1 MVSPVPEVN
10 LDTDAL
16 SGAARSVLLR
26 AAVDSQ
32 QAAAPSP
39 SSETEGIPIR
49 SGFVARNYQTN
60 PGGGPVAFGA
70 VDILNLINRINRTGV
85 TYEAL
90 QAYPLSYLNSE
101 EQEILFFLLRNERF
115 FNTIAGL
122 TGTEGVLTPEDIQVA
137 KTLVG
142 NTLHFTPDELLTL
155 STHTQVD
162 ANKPVTELSQ
172 SPRTFSPEQIL
183 QVLKKVSP
191 DQLLTLPQ
199 LEGLS
204 ALNNLSAA
212 EQAIIRFLQ
221 SRPVDRILSQL
232 VQHENGRVTPEVI
245 RILTSLTFNPLIY
258 GQAPLLLYKDVKKDE
273 MQDPTKVNAIKW
285 DDNPFFRNAKHFN
298 WEDPDAIQHLELSTH
313 ELIDVLKEINPNGPV
328 SLELLRHHHPK
339 DEKEARVLQA
349 LSQHTIF
356 QALAGLDGD
365 DETLSIKDIKLA
377 MLDHTLVLMD
387 EHLTLVL
394 VP

>member
-10 LDTDAL
+10 LDADAL
-16 SGAARSVLLR
+16 ASASKSVLFR

-32 QAAAPSP
+32 QAVAPSP
-39 SSETEGIPIR
+39 STETVGTPIR
-49 SGFVARNYQTN
+49 SGFVAKNYQTDT
-60 PGGGPVAFGA
+60 GGPIAFSA
-70 VDILNLINRINRTGV
+70 TDILDLINRINRTGV
-85 TYEAL
+85 TYESL
-90 QAYPLSYLNSE
+90 QAYPISYLNNAE
-101 EQEILFFLLRNERF
+101 REILFFLLRNERF

-122 TGTEGVLTPEDIQVA
+122 TGTEGVLTPEDIKVA

-162 ANKPVTELSQ
+162 ANKPVNELNQ
-172 SPRTFSPEQIL
+172 APRTFSPEQVL

-204 ALNNLSAA
+204 ALHSLSAE
-212 EQAIIRFLQ
+212 EQAVIRFLQ

-245 RILTSLTFNPLIY
+245 RILTSLAFNPLVY
-258 GQAPLLLYKDVKKDE
+258 GQAPLLLYKDANKDE
-273 MQDPTKVNAIKW
+273 MEDTTKVNPIKG
-285 DDNPFFRNAKHFN
+285 DDNPFFRNARHFDWN
-298 WEDPDAIQHLELSTH
+298 QPDAVQRLELSAH
-313 ELIDVLKEINPNGPV
+313 ELIAVLKDINPTGPV

-339 DEKEARVLQA
+339 NELEARVLQA
-349 LSQHTIF
+349 LSQHSIF
-356 QALAGLDGD
+356 QALAGLDGED
-365 DETLSIKDIKLA
+365 ATLSIKDIKLA